1 MNKDTEAARRIAAL
15 AALEGHDIDTSDLPE
30 EPAAVWRGAVRG
42 RFYREHAVRLD
53 PDIAAWLERE
63 GGGHQAR
70 VNAILRAAMTAESG
84 KT

>member
-1 MNKDTEAARRIAAL
+1 MSKDPEEARRVAAL
-15 AALEGHDIDTSDLPE
+15 AAREGRDIDTSDLPE

-70 VNAILRAAMTAESG
+70 VNAILRAAMTAGSD
-84 KT
+84 KS